1 MNDERQPIIQIGIY
15 ARRQGATSTQDIV
28 SEPDTLILMNSKG
41 VAYGYLRY
49 EDDWLSARIPCAPYA
64 KPEIIIN
71 MWSNMLHS
79 REIDPVN
86 ESRIRRDDAFS
97 NAMKNPTF
105 RQGIA
110 CTMQSLIDQGS
121 MHRVDDAVVTSYPV
135 TKDVT
140 RKLEAE
146 IAGDDNASE
155 NVMMVSEFS
164 DDVMTMFEKTET
176 RSTKRR
182 DQSMASKEKSD
193 TKNRPDNKTCH
204 VVVKEDLGLIEPIIA
219 FSDVDRARDLADS
232 LGIIDPNANI
242 DIREIPFKN

>member
-1 MNDERQPIIQIGIY
+1 MNDKRQPIIQIGIY

-28 SEPDTLILMNSKG
+28 SEPDTFILMNSKG
-41 VAYGYLRY
+41 IAYGYLRY

-79 REIDPVN
+79 RELDPVN

-176 RSTKRR
+176 QSTKRR

-242 DIREIPFKN
+242 DIREIPFKD

>member
-1 MNDERQPIIQIGIY
+1 MNDERRPIIQIGIY

-41 VAYGYLRY
+41 LTYGYLRY

-97 NAMKNPTF
+97 NAMKNPAF

-110 CTMQSLIDQGS
+110 CTMQSLIEQGS

-146 IAGDDNASE
+146 IAGNGNASK
-155 NVMMVSEFS
+155 NIMMISEFS

-176 RSTKRR
+176 RSVKRR
-182 DQSMASKEKSD
+182 DPNMASKEKSD

-204 VVVKEDLGLIEPIIA
+204 VVVKKDLELVEPIIA

-242 DIREIPFKN
+242 DIREIPFKD

>member
-28 SEPDTLILMNSKG
+28 SEPDTFILMNSKG
-41 VAYGYLRY
+41 IAYGYLRY

-140 RKLEAE
+140 QKLEAE
-146 IAGDDNASE
+146 IAGNGNASK

-176 RSTKRR
+176 QSTKRR
-182 DQSMASKEKSD
+182 DQSMASKGKSD

-242 DIREIPFKN
+242 DIREIPFKD

>member
-28 SEPDTLILMNSKG
+28 SEPDTFILMNGKG
-41 VAYGYLRY
+41 IAYGYLRY

-79 REIDPVN
+79 RQLDPVN

-176 RSTKRR
+176 QSTKRR

-232 LGIIDPNANI
+232 LGIIDPNTNI
-242 DIREIPFKN
+242 DIREIPFKD

>member
-28 SEPDTLILMNSKG
+28 SEPDTFILMNSKG
-41 VAYGYLRY
+41 IAYGYLRY

-79 REIDPVN
+79 RELDPVN

-176 RSTKRR
+176 QSTKRR

-242 DIREIPFKN
+242 DIREIPFKD

>member
-28 SEPDTLILMNSKG
+28 SEPDTFILMNSKG
-41 VAYGYLRY
+41 IAYGYLRY

-79 REIDPVN
+79 RQLDPVN

-176 RSTKRR
+176 QSTKRR

-242 DIREIPFKN
+242 DIREIPFKD